1 MVKKNT
7 WAAHGVRAHEKKRK
21 TWAWK
26 KKKKNL
32 GKSPFFFHLSFGRP
46 CFGFPYFRQWNIKYW
61 ICVLKFYL
69 NRKLVKDTNL
79 KDDCNFKNKSIMEH
93 MTQTT
98 LVPIHANVV
107 FSSTIESGNYNSYSI
122 TIKSLHETSEKK
134 TQKNPYASFFF
145 SRTCWRPIKNYK

>member
-1 MVKKNT
+1 
-7 WAAHGVRAHEKKRK
+7 
-21 TWAWK
+21 
-26 KKKKNL
+26 
-32 GKSPFFFHLSFGRP
+32 
-46 CFGFPYFRQWNIKYW
+46 
-61 ICVLKFYL
+61 
-69 NRKLVKDTNL
+69 
-79 KDDCNFKNKSIMEH
+79 MEH

-145 SRTCWRPIKNYK
+145 FKNMLTSYKELQVTSINKERNFHKLVNTKFKTKDTGTCRSLVNLLRTPKLC